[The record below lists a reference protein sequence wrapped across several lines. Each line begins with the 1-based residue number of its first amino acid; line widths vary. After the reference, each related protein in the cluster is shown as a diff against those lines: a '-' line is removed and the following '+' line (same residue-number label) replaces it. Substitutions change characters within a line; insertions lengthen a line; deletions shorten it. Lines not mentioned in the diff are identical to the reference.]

1 MFRLFLALVLLHH
14 ALASCTIGQ
23 ETDPRGKAKAS
34 DGDNDNAQCTEAIR
48 NHVKMEFEASL
59 QYMMMAVHFAQ
70 DSVSLEGFAQMFFDS
85 AEEERQHGIK
95 FLEYLKMRGDE
106 QMDIGIDSLAPILG
120 KDTWTDGNEALRDAL
135 DMEKAVSRA
144 VQELIKKCEPVGD
157 YYSADYLTGEW
168 LQEQLVGQRDLAGK
182 INTLSNF
189 RRNNAHLADWMFSN
203 ELMNKV

>member
-1 MFRLFLALVLLHH
+1 MFRLFLALFLVHQ

-23 ETDPRGKAKAS
+23 ETDARGKAKAS
-34 DGDNDNAQCTEAIR
+34 DGYNDNAQCTEAIR

-70 DSVSLEGFAQMFFDS
+70 DSVNLEGFAKTFFDS

-120 KDTWTDGNEALRDAL
+120 KDT
-135 DMEKAVSRA
+135 
-144 VQELIKKCEPVGD
+144 
-157 YYSADYLTGEW
+157 
-168 LQEQLVGQRDLAGK
+168 
-182 INTLSNF
+182 
-189 RRNNAHLADWMFSN
+189 
-203 ELMNKV
+203 

>member
-1 MFRLFLALVLLHH
+1 MLRLFLALFLLDQ

-34 DGDNDNAQCTEAIR
+34 DGYNDNDQCTGAIR

-70 DSVSLEGFAQMFFDS
+70 DSVNLEGFAQTFFDS

-106 QMDIGIDSLAPILG
+106 QVDIGIDSLGPILD
-120 KDTWTDGNEALRDAL
+120 KDTWTDGDEALRDAL

-144 VQELIKKCEPVGD
+144 VRELIVKCEPVGD
-157 YYSADYLTGEW
+157 YYSADYLTGTW
-168 LQEQLVGQRDLAGK
+168 LEEQLAGQRDLAGK

-189 RRNNAHLADWMFSN
+189 RKTNAHLADWMFSN
-203 ELMNKV
+203 ALMNKA

>member
-1 MFRLFLALVLLHH
+1 MLRLFLALFLLDQV
-14 ALASCTIGQ
+14 LASCTIGQ

-34 DGDNDNAQCTEAIR
+34 DGYNDNDQCTGAIR

-70 DSVSLEGFAQMFFDS
+70 DSVNLEGFAQTFFDS

-120 KDTWTDGNEALRDAL
+120 KDT
-135 DMEKAVSRA
+135 
-144 VQELIKKCEPVGD
+144 
-157 YYSADYLTGEW
+157 
-168 LQEQLVGQRDLAGK
+168 
-182 INTLSNF
+182 
-189 RRNNAHLADWMFSN
+189 
-203 ELMNKV
+203 